1 MGGKTVSSYVWHE
14 QNLAELH
21 LFVLRRKLTSYAG
34 QNDSKRGVFY
44 LFLTSAVSLELFQRG
59 GELLNVTF
67 VFNTEATP

>member
-21 LFVLRRKLTSYAG
+21 LFVPWRKLTSYAG

-44 LFLTSAVSLELFQRG
+44 LFLTSAVSQRG